1 MGLSADPAGDLSP
14 TGRCEGLAFRAE
26 AGYTFSDPRVEQ
38 PTFDGEHPRPMTGEK
53 DIVLIHFEDKPLSFA
68 RIEGIE
74 PDHKPG
80 WYHVRLLLLQV
91 PVQVVTWILRD
102 AYIDGGEF
110 TMNGKRM
117 RLEKVESPAPAAPE
131 APAPEP
137 KQPAREPG
145 SPKVIP
151 LAKLK
156 KEK

>member
-26 AGYTFSDPRVEQ
+26 AGYTFLGPRVEQ
-38 PTFDGEHPRPMTGEK
+38 PTFDGEHPRPMTGER

-117 RLEKVESPAPAAPE
+117 RLEKVEPPAPAAPE

-137 KQPAREPG
+137 KPPARDAG
-145 SPKVIP
+145 SPKVIS

-156 KEK
+156 KDK